1 MDFQPLPIRFE
12 PTPDIFVLMI
22 RSVVLDQDCAA
33 ATIAAA
39 KLFKESSIRG
49 CVEHRVLCIVETG
62 TPQLNRPEDLHAL
75 SFSSDSNLGR
85 TTHAPPRPMWS
96 GILAVAGFIGEY
108 QRTDL
113 RTRFF
118 LMLGYL

>member
-62 TPQLNRPEDLHAL
+62 TPQLNRAEDLHVL
-75 SFSSDSNLGR
+75 SLDRKSTRLNSSHTVISY
-85 TTHAPPRPMWS
+85 
-96 GILAVAGFIGEY
+96 AVFCLKKKNKKKY
-108 QRTDL
+108 NN
-113 RTRFF
+113 
-118 LMLGYL
+118 M